1 MFIDTMY
8 KAYLECVYFTDTG
21 DTSQPSSNAEL
32 TPLFKAQAWAACQNF
47 VRAASYYGEKDVY
60 DLDPVQVGHDLWFT
74 RNGHGVG
81 FWDRPRIYGSAK
93 AGLFTQ
99 LAMAQGEHDSDFEPE
114 REAKEVPDYPACP
127 KCGCTRFEM
136 DVSQRIKVEFDPEEV
151 PDGEPHDVYD
161 GPYGDMVWDDDTDV
175 CCNDCGHVGPLWKM
189 VGLPQ
194 TA

>member
-21 DTSQPSSNAEL
+21 DTGQPSVNAEL
-32 TPLFKAQAWAACQNF
+32 TPLFKAQAREACQNF

-81 FWDRPRIYGSAK
+81 FWDRPEVYGTAN

-99 LAMAQGEHDSDFEPE
+99 FALAQGPHDSDFE
-114 REAKEVPDYPACP
+114 
-127 KCGCTRFEM
+127 
-136 DVSQRIKVEFDPEEV
+136 EE
-151 PDGEPHDVYD
+151 EE
-161 GPYGDMVWDDDTDV
+161 T
-175 CCNDCGHVGPLWKM
+175 
-189 VGLPQ
+189 
-194 TA
+194 T